1 MILVSCC
8 WHNDPTLWMLSSV
21 TAQRPKFS
29 CNYQPESV
37 CHSLIIT
44 DIEWHLPPGQRETC
58 FFGSVNRWPQDGGG
72 CCYYSKYLTENVE
85 CQRPFY
91 PPGELEERSQMLWC
105 GFRAFVLHITLTSC
119 QTLWKMLST
128 FDICWMIFFFF
139 SAQGLSD
146 WKLNVQDVTCNS
158 AHTLFKHT
166 SDVCKWSD
174 TDIKSQLIYSFPL
187 SLGPLPEFHHVLS
200 RKSGSVYQRHFALR
214 ERHVFALPR
223 RRWAD
228 VRMIF
233 RFFYNAGS

>member
-1 MILVSCC
+1 MSQCR
-8 WHNDPTLWMLSSV
+8 HNDAIAPRSYGCCLCSQAKGQSFHVIT
-21 TAQRPKFS
+21 
-29 CNYQPESV
+29 V

-44 DIEWHLPPGQRETC
+44 DIEWHLPPGQGETC

-105 GFRAFVLHITLTSC
+105 GFGAFVLHITLTSC

-128 FDICWMIFFFF
+128 FDICWMNVFIF
-139 SAQGLSD
+139 STQGLSD

-166 SDVCKWSD
+166 SDVCKWKWYWYQIS
-174 TDIKSQLIYSFPL
+174 TNLFL
-187 SLGPLPEFHHVLS
+187 STFLGPLPEFHHVLS
-200 RKSGSVYQRHFALR
+200 QKSRSVYQKQFALR

-223 RRWAD
+223 QRWAD
-228 VRMIF
+228 VRKIF
-233 RFFYNAGS
+233 GFL